1 MQVKRGLKNHLRSII
16 FYIHV
21 SWSIVVEEYITEIG
35 RDAKFDTKKDKVHGR
50 TGAELKWMNVV
61 GKLDAQCRAPESVG
75 SMV

>member
-1 MQVKRGLKNHLRSII
+1 MFPPRLRRFPPQFSCK
-16 FYIHV
+16 
-21 SWSIVVEEYITEIG
+21 VVEEYITEIG
-35 RDAKFDTKKDKVHGR
+35 RDAKFDTKKDEVHGR